1 MSWVGL
7 FQFARRGRVLPILRE
22 YGRFFGTHRVFRHY
36 LYTAVVPITLAYYF
50 SHRAFVNPV
59 NNLWAI
65 HANRLNNK
73 ILDDSFGSLQV
84 PVSRDFKVNILKS
97 VIPQEIDIQENT
109 NARLS
114 LTELGDSGL
123 DDFEVDVF
131 SPESAEG
138 GDK

>member
-1 MSWVGL
+1 M
-7 FQFARRGRVLPILRE
+7 
-22 YGRFFGTHRVFRHY
+22 
-36 LYTAVVPITLAYYF
+36 
-50 SHRAFVNPV
+50 
-59 NNLWAI
+59 
-65 HANRLNNK
+65 
-73 ILDDSFGSLQV
+73 
-84 PVSRDFKVNILKS
+84 SRDFKVNILKS

-131 SPESAEG
+131 APESAEG